1 MPCTQSEAQIG
12 SSPSIIHILKICIVP
27 RGLGNH
33 TRFGSQQASQDTNP
47 CFCMPSLSLLIT
59 VPRVIRLLLIC
70 VPSFNRAPSAPLL
83 ATRSEPA
90 KSTRFCS
97 HSNRLYEKL
106 LGQFWGATKSILQS
120 RTFHHNRPVPKWVF
134 TRRFK
139 LRQPIDTRPYQ
150 NWNPDSITDLH
161 RIVATRVILTPVPAL
176 NHLQKVMFETALVTQ
191 PTNLTRLMYQ
201 V

>member
-1 MPCTQSEAQIG
+1 
-12 SSPSIIHILKICIVP
+12 
-27 RGLGNH
+27 
-33 TRFGSQQASQDTNP
+33 
-47 CFCMPSLSLLIT
+47 
-59 VPRVIRLLLIC
+59 
-70 VPSFNRAPSAPLL
+70 
-83 ATRSEPA
+83 
-90 KSTRFCS
+90 
-97 HSNRLYEKL
+97 LYEKL
-106 LGQFWGATKSILQS
+106 LGRFSGATNPILQS

-134 TRRFK
+134 NGRFK

-176 NHLQKVMFETALVTQ
+176 DHLQKVMFETALVTQ